1 MDDRNDFGDRQP
13 LAGHCAVRLDI
24 PENLPAKF
32 RRPAQYIL
40 ATVRRSFK
48 ILHAFFYERCVVLIA
63 PDSLDN
69 RIRQFTAELLA
80 TMTQTTK
87 TFRLRAV
94 GLAALSRPLVA
105 ELVSPLGE
113 IIELKMNSTTSD
125 DYADTATIIVRQSV
139 SWNCPKALP
148 FRAYGL
154 DLEAKLSV
162 TPENTERPPRVQRH
176 EAKRDALAG
185 DQDAGWQVVKRRPK
199 VTKSELCRDFAR
211 GVCGHGA
218 KCFRHSKEA
227 CRDAARG
234 HCTRTVCK
242 YVHPPPEL
250 ASSSVMTPPRAAI
263 LVAPSSPDALSH
275 GGHYVQRRAGRAGHE
290 QDDDMSDE
298 EVAEDA
304 QDFIVCGDKSDA
316 SMPLHNTSRNPAPA
330 HRRSRSP
337 SPQPGAP
344 REVWTK
350 ALRSNPLVP
359 PPNKKRD
366 KRSSKPS
373 SPAMAPPTSLPET
386 SALPLEARGSQQ
398 LQAAPPEGAGPEAP

>member
-13 LAGHCAVRLDI
+13 LPGHCAVRLDI

-87 TFRLRAV
+87 TFRLRAE

-162 TPENTERPPRVQRH
+162 TPENTERPPPR
-176 EAKRDALAG
+176 AKARSQARCPC
-185 DQDAGWQVVKRRPK
+185 RRP
-199 VTKSELCRDFAR
+199 RR
-211 GVCGHGA
+211 W
-218 KCFRHSKEA
+218 
-227 CRDAARG
+227 
-234 HCTRTVCK
+234 
-242 YVHPPPEL
+242 L
-250 ASSSVMTPPRAAI
+250 ASRQTQAQSHQKRALPRLCARCLWPRRQVHLPPLQGGLSGCCSRALHA
-263 LVAPSSPDALSH
+263 
-275 GGHYVQRRAGRAGHE
+275 YCVQVR
-290 QDDDMSDE
+290 
-298 EVAEDA
+298 
-304 QDFIVCGDKSDA
+304 
-316 SMPLHNTSRNPAPA
+316 
-330 HRRSRSP
+330 
-337 SPQPGAP
+337 
-344 REVWTK
+344 
-350 ALRSNPLVP
+350 
-359 PPNKKRD
+359 
-366 KRSSKPS
+366 
-373 SPAMAPPTSLPET
+373 APPTRARFIECDD
-386 SALPLEARGSQQ
+386 SAPRRHPCRRIGLSGRPQPRRPLR
-398 LQAAPPEGAGPEAP
+398 AAASWPCWP